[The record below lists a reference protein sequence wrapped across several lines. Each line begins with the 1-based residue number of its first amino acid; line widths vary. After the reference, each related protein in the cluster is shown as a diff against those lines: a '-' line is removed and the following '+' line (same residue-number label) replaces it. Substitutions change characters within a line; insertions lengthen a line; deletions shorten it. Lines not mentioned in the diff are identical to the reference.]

1 MPTSD
6 ERIDLDR
13 LPPVTGPARLF
24 TLPPGTSFVDVLADS
39 LLARAGRDPLEL
51 AATLILLPTRR
62 AARSLREAFLRRAGG
77 RAVLLPRMRPL
88 GDADEEELALAGNEA
103 LLDLPPAIDPL
114 TRKFLLAR
122 LVLGWW
128 RARGESGDMGAAL
141 AHAGELARLIDEM
154 ETEGADW
161 NALDTVVPDALAGHW
176 QATLDFLKIAA
187 RDYWPRIRDA
197 HGALDPA
204 ARRNHLLLMQAEEW
218 RRKPP
223 DHPVIVAGSTGSI
236 PATAR
241 LMSVVARLPEGAVI
255 LPGIDL
261 AMSDADWYRL
271 DPGHPQWTLCELLQR
286 MRCTR
291 HDVTLWPGGGPVPV
305 PDARQALLAEAMA
318 PAETTE
324 RWSESRRTLDLE
336 AALAGITRIEAAD
349 SPAEARAIALLMREQ
364 LETPAATAMLVTPD
378 RNLARRVAAELSR
391 WSVAVDDSAGSHLGA
406 SVPGAFLRLVLAMA
420 DADFAPL
427 ELLACLKHPFA
438 ALGLKRGTMLARLRR
453 LERKVLRGVRPA
465 PGLESLRVLAGD
477 DGDLADLVARLER
490 ATAALVA
497 RLAAAGEGGL
507 ADLVTDHI
515 AAAEAIADSDAD
527 PGAEVLWRGDAGEA
541 AAGLIEDMM
550 AASATLGPMHARDY
564 AGLFETLAMAVPVR
578 PSFGIHPRL
587 RILGPQ
593 EARLE
598 GADLVILGGLNEGS
612 WPAEPSPDPWASRRM
627 RHDLGL
633 PPLERRLGQAA
644 HDFATLAAAPRVVL
658 SRAAKVDLSPT
669 VVSRWLRR
677 LDALVEAD
685 RWDAG
690 KALGWALSLDPA
702 EGTPAAE
709 PRPRPPVAARPATFS
724 VSDVELLAR
733 DPYALYAK
741 RILRLRALEPIDA
754 APGAADRGNIIHD
767 VLDRFIAAHPHGP
780 LPGDA
785 VARLEALG
793 REAFQPYD
801 DRPAVRQFWWP
812 RFRAIARWFV
822 DEESR
827 RRAAGTE
834 PLAVECD
841 GRMDISAGGRD
852 HQVTARADRIDRD
865 ADGMASV
872 IDYKTGKAP
881 TKPQMLAGYRPQL
894 PLEAAI
900 LSVGGF
906 EGVAALPVGTIEVWQ
921 VKGGRPPGEVKTI
934 TQGAETERLI
944 SLALEG
950 VANMLA
956 RYADPDQPYLATPNP
971 RQAAYGD
978 YDHLARVGEWADGE
992 GGE

>member
-6 ERIDLDR
+6 DRIRIDR
-13 LPPVTGPARLF
+13 LPPVTGPAHLF
-24 TLPPGTSFVDVLADS
+24 TLPPGRSFVDALADS
-39 LLARAGRDPLEL
+39 LLEKAGEDPLEL
-51 AATLILLPTRR
+51 AATLILVPTRR

-88 GDADEEELALAGNEA
+88 GDADEEELALSGNEA
-103 LLDLPPAIDPL
+103 LLDLPPAIEPL

-128 RARGESGDMGAAL
+128 RARGESGDVGAAL

-187 RDYWPRIRDA
+187 RDYWPRIREA

-204 ARRNHLLLMQAEEW
+204 ARRNHLLLMQAEAW
-218 RRKPP
+218 RLNPP
-223 DHPVIVAGSTGSI
+223 GHPVIVAGSTGSI

-241 LMSVVARLPEGAVI
+241 LMSVVARLPRGAVI

-261 AMSDADWYRL
+261 AMADDDWSRL
-271 DPGHPQWTLCELLQR
+271 DPGHPQWTLHELLER

-291 HDVTLWPGGGPVPV
+291 NDVGLWPGGGPVPA
-305 PDARQALLAEAMA
+305 PAPRAALLAEAMA

-324 RWSESRRTLDLE
+324 RWSESRRTLDLDT
-336 AALAGITRIEAAD
+336 ALEGVTRIDAAD

-364 LETPAATAMLVTPD
+364 LEVPAATAMLVTPD

-391 WSVAVDDSAGSHLGA
+391 WSVEVDDSAGSHLGA
-406 SVPGAFLRLVLAMA
+406 SVPGAFLRLVLAMVA
-420 DADFAPL
+420 ADFAPL
-427 ELLACLKHPFA
+427 DLLACLKHPFA
-438 ALGLKRGTMLARLRR
+438 ALGLRRGTMLARLRR

-465 PGLESLRVLAGD
+465 PGLDSLRVLAGD
-477 DGDLADLVARLER
+477 DGDLADLIARLTR
-490 ATAALVA
+490 ATAALAA
-497 RLAAAGEGGL
+497 RLADGEGDL
-507 ADLVTDHI
+507 AALVQDHV
-515 AAAEAIADSDAD
+515 AAAEAIADSDAG
-527 PGAEVLWRGDAGEA
+527 PGAEILWRGDAGEA

-550 AASATLGPMHARDY
+550 AAAATLGPLRAGDY

-578 PSFGIHPRL
+578 PSYGSHPRL

-598 GADLVILGGLNEGS
+598 SADLVILGGLNEGS
-612 WPAEPSPDPWASRRM
+612 WPAEPPADPWASRRM

-644 HDFATLAAAPRVVL
+644 HDFATLACAPRVVL
-658 SRAAKVDLSPT
+658 TRAAKVDLSPT

-677 LDALVEAD
+677 LDALVEAG
-685 RWDAG
+685 RWQAG
-690 KALGWALSLDPA
+690 PAPGWALSLDPG
-702 EGTPAAE
+702 EGTPCAE
-709 PRPRPPVAARPATFS
+709 PRPRPPVAARPVTFS

-741 RILRLRALEPIDA
+741 RVLGLRPLEPIDA
-754 APGAADRGNIIHD
+754 APGAADRGNIIHH
-767 VLDRFIAAHPHGP
+767 VLDRFVAEHLHGP
-780 LPGDA
+780 LPADA
-785 VARLEALG
+785 VERLEALG
-793 REAFQPYD
+793 REAFRPYD
-801 DRPAVRQFWWP
+801 DRPAVRRFWWP
-812 RFRAIARWFV
+812 RFQAIARWFV
-822 DEESR
+822 EEETK

-834 PLAVECD
+834 PLAVERD
-841 GRMDISAGGRD
+841 GRMVVTAGGRD
-852 HQVTARADRIDRD
+852 HLVTARADRIDLD
-865 ADGMASV
+865 VDGNATV
-872 IDYKTGKAP
+872 IDYKTGEKP
-881 TKPQMLAGYRPQL
+881 TKPQMVSGYRPQL

-900 LSVGGF
+900 LSKGGF

-921 VKGGRPPGEVKTI
+921 LKGGRPPGEVSTI
-934 TQGAETERLI
+934 TAGAETAKLVAR
-944 SLALEG
+944 ALEG
-950 VANMLA
+950 AETMFG
-956 RYADPDQPYLATPNP
+956 RYADAAQPYLATPNP
-971 RQAAYGD
+971 NRRSYGD
-978 YDHLARVGEWADGE
+978 YDHLARVGEWDGGE